1 MFDRPPWTGFLAAA
15 LLAGLVSCAAPPRPA
30 AGPPAPETTRPP
42 AAAGTLYEVFDSEVT
57 LRVYRDGP
65 LAQLGHNH
73 VIASTGLT
81 GQIELRRPLATTTL
95 ALELPLESLIV
106 DDPARRADAGEEF
119 PGELSAPDREGTRA
133 NMLGT
138 ALLDAAQFPVM
149 LLEGLA
155 IDGDS
160 PDFSVTAR
168 VSLAGRQR
176 DIVVPV
182 RLELDGDWLTASG
195 HFTLT
200 HAQLGLSPF
209 SVALGALRV
218 REDIEVGY
226 RLSARRAGS
235 GGSTRGGRPGDRP

>member
-1 MFDRPPWTGFLAAA
+1 MFDRPPRPGFLAAA

-30 AGPPAPETTRPP
+30 TGPPAPETPRPP
-42 AAAGTLYEVFDSEVT
+42 APAGTLYEVFASDLTV
-57 LRVYRDGP
+57 RVYRDGP
-65 LAQLGHNH
+65 LAELGHNH

-95 ALELPLESLIV
+95 ALELPLGSLIV
-106 DDPARRADAGEEF
+106 DDPARRAEAGEAF
-119 PGELSAPDREGTRA
+119 PGELSGPDREGTRA

-138 ALLDAAQFPVM
+138 ALLDAAHFPVM

-155 IDGDS
+155 IDGES

-176 DIVVPV
+176 DIVVPA
-182 RLELDGDWLTASG
+182 RLELDGDTLTASG
-195 HFTLT
+195 RFMMT
-200 HAQLGLSPF
+200 HAQLGLTPF

-218 REDIEVGY
+218 REDIQVGY
-226 RLSARRAGS
+226 RLSARRTGAGE
-235 GGSTRGGRPGDRP
+235 STRGDHPGDRP